1 MSICGRMIGYEKK
14 NALWFPPQNEHFI
27 SSPCANFPDAQ
38 KTDVFSQFIERMKS
52 YVALGCFPLG
62 LNNCSSPNF
71 NAIHLFRNREEAGL
85 LVLQSVPLLVLE
97 QEYQYQHSG
106 SGPVPVFG
114 LLGTRPPQQE
124 VSFRP
129 VSEASSV
136 FIAASHHSLI
146 VPRRDSLACFPGTVC
161 SYITYVYG

>member
-1 MSICGRMIGYEKK
+1 MKK
-14 NALWFPPQNEHFI
+14 NALFSPKNEHFI

-85 LVLQSVPLLVLE
+85 LVLQSVPLLGLE
-97 QEYQYQHSG
+97 QESRIPAQWVRTSTSPWSIRNQTSTEG
-106 SGPVPVFG
+106 GE
-114 LLGTRPPQQE
+114 LQL
-124 VSFRP
+124 
-129 VSEASSV
+129 SEWG
-136 FIAASHHSLI
+136 FICIIAAPKHSLI
-146 VPRRDSLACFPGTVC
+146 TPRRDSLACFPRNVC
-161 SYITYVYG
+161 SYITYA